1 MERSRA
7 KRTYYYEQDFDT
19 QNFPRTKP
27 RFHHHNNHHFNNN
40 NHRRGG
46 GGGGGGGGGAGR
58 LPKGQDAASGMT
70 SFRILCHDMRAGGVI
85 GKSGNV
91 IKAIR
96 QETGA
101 WINVHPLLAGDEER
115 IIEIAE
121 AKRRDPDGRIP
132 AFSPA
137 TEALMMIFER
147 MIESDGGGVGFQF
160 DAGIDDG
167 DDFGPRG
174 GNGGLRVAT
183 RLVVARPNVGSL
195 LGKGGRIIEQMR
207 IETKTQIRIL
217 PRDHT
222 LPSCVSMSEE
232 IVQVIGDVN
241 NVRRAVTIISAR
253 LRESQLRDRSQ
264 FNGRVPDQFL
274 LPPDDEFVPQ
284 LNPASRRSSMDAP
297 PIGQRYSSGQNN
309 VQSNAHL
316 SRQPGFALESGASP
330 MDDHVQSLPRED
342 LVFQICCPNDKFD
355 RIMGEN
361 GLIEILRGDIGVDV
375 RATDSVPGSDERIII
390 ISSDEGPDDELFPA
404 QEALLHIQ
412 SQIVDL
418 IPDTDNNITTRLLVA
433 SSEIGCLE
441 GEDGS
446 LSDLEKLTGTNLK
459 ILPREDLPLGTPGA
473 VELVQIVGEIKAAR
487 DALVEITSRLRNCLY
502 RETYLPKALPPL
514 PISASISGSLSMV
527 EVGSPNGV
535 AVREGFHGRNA
546 PGAGPPTLPST
557 PAVWPSKDAVASG
570 GAVERKVN
578 DAQEEAPVNSNRYS
592 LPLVTRSIL
601 EVVIPEHAISKLT
614 MRSGNRLAQI
624 SELSGA
630 SVKLVED
637 ETETGKVIRI
647 SGTPEQAERAQSLLQ
662 GFILSTQ
669 EDTPSS

>member
-1 MERSRA
+1 
-7 KRTYYYEQDFDT
+7 
-19 QNFPRTKP
+19 
-27 RFHHHNNHHFNNN
+27 
-40 NHRRGG
+40 
-46 GGGGGGGGGAGR
+46 
-58 LPKGQDAASGMT
+58 
-70 SFRILCHDMRAGGVI
+70 
-85 GKSGNV
+85 
-91 IKAIR
+91 
-96 QETGA
+96 
-101 WINVHPLLAGDEER
+101 
-115 IIEIAE
+115 
-121 AKRRDPDGRIP
+121 
-132 AFSPA
+132 
-137 TEALMMIFER
+137 
-147 MIESDGGGVGFQF
+147 
-160 DAGIDDG
+160 
-167 DDFGPRG
+167 
-174 GNGGLRVAT
+174 
-183 RLVVARPNVGSL
+183 
-195 LGKGGRIIEQMR
+195 MR

-264 FNGRVPDQFL
+264 FNGRIPDQF

-284 LNPASRRSSMDAP
+284 LNPASRRSSMEAP
-297 PIGQRYSSGQNN
+297 PMGQRFSSGQNN
-309 VQSNAHL
+309 VRNNVHL
-316 SRQPGFALESGASP
+316 SRQPGFALESEASP

-361 GLIEILRGDIGVDV
+361 GLLEILRGDIGVDV
-375 RATDSVPGSDERIII
+375 RATDLVPGSDERIITI
-390 ISSDEGPDDELFPA
+390 TSDEGPDDELFPA

-418 IPDTDNNITTRLLVA
+418 VPDTDNNITTRLLVA

-446 LSDLEKLTGTNLK
+446 LSDLENFTGTNLK
-459 ILPREDLPLGTPGA
+459 ILPREDLPLGTPGT

-502 RETYLPKALPPL
+502 RETSLPKALPP
-514 PISASISGSLSMV
+514 PHISVPVSGSLSTV

-535 AVREGFHGRNA
+535 AIREGSQGRNP
-546 PGAGPPTLPST
+546 PGAGPPTFQISPT
-557 PAVWPSKDAVASG
+557 VWPSKDALASG
-570 GAVERKVN
+570 GVVERRLN
-578 DAQEEAPVNSNRYS
+578 DFQEEAPANLSRLSV
-592 LPLVTRSIL
+592 PLVTRSTL
-601 EVVIPEHAISKLT
+601 EVVIPDHAISKLT

-637 ETETGKVIRI
+637 ETEKVIRI

-669 EDTPSS
+669 DAPS